1 MTLTT
6 KVLIGLAAGLALGA
20 VIAASGA
27 PSLQPLPGWIEPLG
41 TLWVNALRMTVI
53 PLVVSAILVGV
64 TSLPDT
70 KTIGRIGGRAFAL
83 FITALALAA
92 TIAVVLGPI
101 IFARLPIDEAGA
113 AALRASV
120 AATSQEAVA
129 SAQKMQSFKQW
140 LVELIPTNPIKSAAD
155 GAMLPLIV
163 FSLAIGLGITR
174 VPAVNRE
181 AILRVVNGVL
191 EASLTIVR
199 WVLVAAPLGVFAIAV
214 PLAARL
220 GIAAAGAVVFYMVAV
235 SAVCVLMMVL
245 WYLAAWLIGRQPIRA
260 FARATAPAQAVA
272 FSSRSSLVSL
282 PAMLEGADTILRLPL
297 AVRSFFLPLAVAV
310 FRSGGAIGI
319 SLGVVFLARLYGVEL
334 NAQQLVTIALTAVLT
349 TFSVPGIPSGS
360 IIVMVPILMSAG
372 LPVDGVG
379 LLLGVDTIPDMF
391 RTATNVTGD
400 MAGAAILSR
409 FERESEATSVP
420 LGEPVAQPDDVAA
433 VAKSG
438 VHTS

>member
-1 MTLTT
+1 VTLTT
-6 KVLIGLAAGLALGA
+6 KVLIGLVAGLALGA
-20 VIAASGA
+20 VISASGV
-27 PSLQPLPGWIEPLG
+27 PGLQGLPGYIEPIG

-53 PLVVSAILVGV
+53 PLVVSAILLGV
-64 TSLPDT
+64 ISLPDP
-70 KTIGRIGGRAFAL
+70 KTIGRIGGRALLL
-83 FITALALAA
+83 FIVSLALAA
-92 TIAVVLGPI
+92 TIAVMLGPI
-101 IFARLPIDEAGA
+101 IFAHLPIDQAGA

-120 AATSQEAVA
+120 ASTSQEALA
-129 SAQKMQSFKQW
+129 TAQKMQTFKQW

-155 GAMLPLIV
+155 GAMLPLII
-163 FSLAIGLGITR
+163 FSLALGLGITR
-174 VPAVNRE
+174 ISSVDRAAVMR
-181 AILRVVNGVL
+181 LVRGVL

-199 WVLVAAPLGVFAIAV
+199 WVLVAAPIGVFAIAL

-220 GIAAAGAVVFYMVAV
+220 GVAAAGAVIYYMVAV
-235 SAVCVLMMVL
+235 SGVCVLLMAL
-245 WYLAAWLIGRQPIRA
+245 WYLAAALIGRQPIRA

-282 PAMLEGADTILRLPL
+282 PAMLEGAETVLRLPL

-319 SLGVVFLARLYGVEL
+319 SFGVVFLARLYGIEL
-334 NAQQLVTIALTAVLT
+334 SAQQLTTIALTAVLT

-372 LPVDGVG
+372 LPVDGIG

-400 MAGAAILSR
+400 MAGASILAR
-409 FERESEATSVP
+409 FERVSEVSGEV
-420 LGEPVAQPDDVAA
+420 LSEPVAQPGDTARVAE
-433 VAKSG
+433 SG